1 MSNNF
6 SKKYVS
12 FNEPRINNEI
22 IGYDTVRLIYNPV
35 NKEGFNK
42 VVSLEEA
49 RRIAEKNEMDLI
61 EINGKTRPAIVKME
75 EYSKYLY
82 ELKKQA
88 KAKKKVTSVLKE
100 VQLNTNISEHD
111 LLIKVNKAKEFIK
124 DGNKVKVVLTMK
136 GRELTRREESKTC
149 LYKFITYMEDVAV
162 PENMPRDENNRS
174 MVILKRKQ

>member
-1 MSNNF
+1 MAKNF
-6 SKKYVS
+6 SKKNVA
-12 FNEPRINNEI
+12 FNEPRINEDI
-22 IGYDTVRLIYNPV
+22 TGYDTVRLIYSPLNE
-35 NKEGFNK
+35 EGFNK

-49 RRIAEKNEMDLI
+49 KRIADKNELDLI
-61 EINGKTRPAIVKME
+61 EINGKARPAIV
-75 EYSKYLY
+75 
-82 ELKKQA
+82 
-88 KAKKKVTSVLKE
+88 KVTSVLKE

-149 LYKFITYMEDVAV
+149 LYKFITYMEDVAI

>member
-1 MSNNF
+1 MANNF
-6 SKKYVS
+6 SKKNVA
-12 FNEPRINNEI
+12 FNEPRINEDI
-22 IGYDTVRLIYNPV
+22 TGYDIVRLIYSPI

-49 RRIAEKNEMDLI
+49 KRIADKNELDLI
-61 EINGKTRPAIVKME
+61 EINGKARPAIVKME
-75 EYSKYLY
+75 NYSKYLC

-149 LYKFITYMEDVAV
+149 LYKFITYMEDVAI
-162 PENMPRDENNRS
+162 PENMPRDENNKS